1 MMEIGT
7 KIYNLRTQRGMT
19 LEELGKKVGVSKST
33 VRKWEQ
39 GIIANMKRDKIAKL
53 AFALGCSPAYLM
65 GWDEDAITTAETI
78 QDEVLSASES
88 LAAENVDLYNEL
100 LDLTLTRDELLDVLR
115 YANYVKSLR
124 K

>member
-53 AFALGCSPAYLM
+53 ALALGCSPAYLM

-78 QDEVLSASES
+78 QDEVLSVSES